1 MSALHEVGPTV
12 GSGVLNEAM
21 DGLVNPAE
29 SLDNRVA
36 FYGLLHQV
44 QLRINRVLRQA
55 KKDGLAEEIIRVDP
69 EGIGPV
75 KVQWV
80 PFDVEWP
87 ANDPDNWTDA
97 QLQEELS
104 VYSLIAPDYIRHVP
118 DHFEIATA
126 ALGEGVAN
134 ADPVAHELH
143 RVCKD
148 RKWRREGG
156 RRAALKVTEV
166 RIPPKGKED

>member
-1 MSALHEVGPTV
+1 MKAEITPRGPTIDAALATV
-12 GSGVLNEAM
+12 T
-21 DGLVNPAE
+21 DGTVA
-29 SLDNRVA
+29 LDDRVA
-36 FYGLLHQV
+36 IYAFLHQV
-44 QLRINRVLRQA
+44 QLRINRALRQA

-69 EGIGPV
+69 DGIGPV

-87 ANDPDNWTDA
+87 ANEPENWTDD

-134 ADPVAHELH
+134 ADPVAQELH

-148 RKWRREGG
+148 RKWRKEGG

-166 RIPPKGKED
+166 RVPPKGKAA